1 MEQFE
6 DTRIVPPEWID
17 SLGGIRDELSIR
29 DGMKTYSYSLVYKGS
44 KYQKSSLSMWEKCD
58 KTGKTHL
65 KKNMNHSILMKSCM
79 SAQNVTRH
87 SHKEAV

>member
-44 KYQKSSLSMWEKCD
+44 KYQKSSLSV
-58 KTGKTHL
+58 L
-65 KKNMNHSILMKSCM
+65 N
-79 SAQNVTRH
+79 
-87 SHKEAV
+87 

>member
-29 DGMKTYSYSLVYKGS
+29 DGMKTYSYSLVYKRKQVS
-44 KYQKSSLSMWEKCD
+44 K
-58 KTGKTHL
+58 
-65 KKNMNHSILMKSCM
+65 ILFI
-79 SAQNVTRH
+79 
-87 SHKEAV
+87 

>member
-1 MEQFE
+1 MTPMKYLKQFE

-44 KYQKSSLSMWEKCD
+44 KYQKSSLFKWEKCD
-58 KTGKTHL
+58 KTFSGKTPL
-65 KKNMNHSILMKSCM
+65 KK
-79 SAQNVTRH
+79 T
-87 SHKEAV
+87 